1 MLVVA
6 LIVNNIQRRYPVF
19 WFKPIIEPPAPVEP
33 ALGGPEEDGDD
44 DEEEAEGAATGS
56 SSREDVARD
65 SSTTASVRS
74 VSRTRSEVAEKQA
87 GKGNADVANMV

>member
-33 ALGGPEEDGDD
+33 ALGGPETDD
-44 DEEEAEGAATGS
+44 DDDDEAEGAATGS
-56 SSREDVARD
+56 SSREEVARD

-74 VSRTRSEVAEKQA
+74 VSRTRSEVAEKQE
-87 GKGNADVANMV
+87 GKSNADVANMV

>member
-44 DEEEAEGAATGS
+44 DEEKPKLVGIDLEVAKARSVLNANIGACHVKLVRHTLIGICK
-56 SSREDVARD
+56 RD
-65 SSTTASVRS
+65 SLCFAVG
-74 VSRTRSEVAEKQA
+74 RT
-87 GKGNADVANMV
+87 